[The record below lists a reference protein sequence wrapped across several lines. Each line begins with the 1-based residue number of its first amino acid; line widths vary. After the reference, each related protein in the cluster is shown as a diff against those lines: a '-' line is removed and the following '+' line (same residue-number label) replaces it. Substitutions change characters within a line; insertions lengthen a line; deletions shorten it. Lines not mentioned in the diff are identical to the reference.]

1 MKNAQVRLIVILGTI
16 SIILIL
22 IFQVY
27 WVFNTFSITESQFN
41 QRVKIAL
48 YSVAE
53 KVAKLNESQVP
64 YDPVKQM
71 SSNYFIVNVED
82 VIDLGILEHYLRTEF
97 DRNNINL
104 DYEYAIYDCTT
115 DEMVYGKYISVL
127 PDDRKKITDS
137 EFKKDEEL
145 VYYFGVIFPSKTA
158 SIIGSLNIWII
169 SAVIVFS
176 TLLFFLYAI
185 VVILR
190 QKKLSEIQKDFINN
204 MTHEFKTPISTISI
218 AADVLSGKEIIND
231 PHRLLQYAT
240 IISEQN
246 SRLESQIEKVLQV
259 TTLQHNRI
267 KLKKENVDLHQ
278 LISVVTAG
286 FEPVQNETG
295 ANIDHNYCNEEI
307 IVIADKHHLINVI
320 YNLIDNAIKYGDKP
334 DIVISTEKMGNKFK
348 LKIEDNGP
356 GIDKKHIK
364 KIFDKFYRV
373 PSDKVRNIKGFGLG
387 LNYVKYIVDAHGW
400 RIEVK
405 SVVGR
410 GSGFWIVIP
419 VEKIENRK

>member
-400 RIEVK
+400 RIRVK

>member
-1 MKNAQVRLIVILGTI
+1 MN
-16 SIILIL
+16 S
-22 IFQVY
+22 
-27 WVFNTFSITESQFN
+27 
-41 QRVKIAL
+41 
-48 YSVAE
+48 
-53 KVAKLNESQVP
+53 KVAVAGLFNLISPKSWVNETQ
-64 YDPVKQM
+64 
-71 SSNYFIVNVED
+71 
-82 VIDLGILEHYLRTEF
+82 
-97 DRNNINL
+97 
-104 DYEYAIYDCTT
+104 
-115 DEMVYGKYISVL
+115 
-127 PDDRKKITDS
+127 
-137 EFKKDEEL
+137 
-145 VYYFGVIFPSKTA
+145 
-158 SIIGSLNIWII
+158 
-169 SAVIVFS
+169 S
-176 TLLFFLYAI
+176 TVA
-185 VVILR
+185 
-190 QKKLSEIQKDFINN
+190 
-204 MTHEFKTPISTISI
+204 I

-278 LISVVTAG
+278 LIRAVTAG
-286 FEPVQNETG
+286 FEPVQKKTG
-295 ANIDHNYCNEEI
+295 ANIEHYFCNEEI

-334 DIVISTEKMGNKFK
+334 DIVISTEKMGSEIK

-400 RIEVK
+400 RIGVK

-410 GSGFWIVIP
+410 GSAFWIIVP
-419 VEKIENRK
+419 VR